1 MRVIAL
7 VSGGIG
13 DQILFFPTIDDI
25 KRYYPNAQIDVVTE
39 PRSKPAYRV
48 SKSVSEVI
56 AFDFRDRNSL
66 ADWGNLV
73 GTMRD
78 REYDV
83 AITFGQGWFICLLL
97 WLTGIPTRVG
107 FQGKGSGFLTNPVP
121 LNQQQYAPFIYHD
134 LLKGIGINS
143 PCPELTVNVPKPDIE
158 WAANEQKRL
167 GIKDSGYVLIY
178 GTSSQSPSGFI
189 SSKGIQPLS
198 ANNSPQIRGTDNI
211 YPVENW
217 VHIIQAFQKK
227 QPEMPIIVVA
237 EPNDESFRRSIKEFI
252 PSIKVMLAD
261 DVGKLTAI
269 IAGAN
274 LMLCADSAPIHLS
287 VAVQTYTIVLFGS
300 AEPTT
305 LLPQS
310 DKFLA
315 IKSPTGK
322 LADISVTTVLDKV
335 WGG

>member
-1 MRVIAL
+1 MRVVAL

-39 PRSKPAYRV
+39 PRSKAAYRV

-56 AFDFRDRNSL
+56 AFDFGDRNSL

-73 GTMRD
+73 GTIRD
-78 REYDV
+78 REYDI
-83 AITFGQGWFICLLL
+83 AITFGQSWLIGLIL

-107 FQGKGSGFLTNPVP
+107 FQGKGSGFLTYQVP
-121 LNQQQYAPFIYHD
+121 LNQQQYAPCIYHD

-143 PCPELTVNVPKPDIE
+143 PCPELTVNVPKADIE
-158 WAANEQKRL
+158 WATNEQKRL

-178 GTSSQSPSGFI
+178 GRSTEFNGSSEM
-189 SSKGIQPLS
+189 KTLS
-198 ANNSPQIRGTDNI
+198 ATDSSPISKTDNI
-211 YPVENW
+211 YPLENW
-217 VHIIQAFQKK
+217 VHVIQDFQRK
-227 QPEMPIIVVA
+227 QPEMPIIVIA
-237 EPNDESFRRSIKEFI
+237 EPNDQVFVRSIKESI
-252 PSIKVMLAD
+252 SNIKVMLAND
-261 DVGKLTAI
+261 IGRLTAI

-274 LMLCADSAPIHLS
+274 LMLCTDSAPIHLS

-300 AEPTT
+300 ADPTT

-322 LADISVTTVLDKV
+322 LADIPVATVLEKV

>member
-1 MRVIAL
+1 MRVVAL

-39 PRSKPAYRV
+39 PRSKAAYRV

-56 AFDFRDRNSL
+56 AFDFGDRNSL

-73 GTMRD
+73 GTIRD
-78 REYDV
+78 REYDI
-83 AITFGQGWFICLLL
+83 AITFGQSWLIGLIL

-107 FQGKGSGFLTNPVP
+107 FQGKGSGFLTYQVP
-121 LNQQQYAPFIYHD
+121 LNQQQYAPCIYHD

-143 PCPELTVNVPKPDIE
+143 PCPELTVNVPKADIE
-158 WAANEQKRL
+158 WATNEQKRL

-178 GTSSQSPSGFI
+178 GRSTEFNGSSEM
-189 SSKGIQPLS
+189 KTLS
-198 ANNSPQIRGTDNI
+198 ATDSSPISETDNI
-211 YPVENW
+211 YPLENW
-217 VHIIQAFQKK
+217 VHIIQDFQRK
-227 QPEMPIIVVA
+227 QPEMPIIVIA
-237 EPNDESFRRSIKEFI
+237 EPNDEVFVRSIKESI
-252 PSIKVMLAD
+252 SNIKVMLAND
-261 DVGKLTAI
+261 IGRLTAI

-274 LMLCADSAPIHLS
+274 LMLCTDSAPIHLS

-300 AEPTT
+300 ANPTT

-322 LADISVTTVLDKV
+322 LADIPVATVLEKV